1 MQGKRRNKGVPYRI
15 LMLAGAFFF
24 ANPVVGIVDILP
36 DAVGAALIFFA
47 LTRLAFFDGEV
58 ERARKYFGILFAVE
72 CARLALTSSV
82 VGSSISSNSLL
93 AVTVFSVAE
102 AFLYILIVRSLF
114 SGAEYFA
121 LREGCMG
128 YIARSDNTAFTTKL
142 FLSVRL
148 VMTFLPELLAVADLQ
163 VANAE
168 TDPDTVDLLLD
179 IISAKPMIIAIAV
192 LVSLVT
198 GIVWYCS
205 VVRTVNTFCRDTADI
220 IPVRYRAEFAA
231 VPEKYRPAVLA
242 RMVYSLC
249 FALVF
254 CADISFDNVRFLP
267 LSAFFLLLL
276 PISLAASYAG
286 FGFRS
291 TAKRAPAAWAVIA
304 LAEFYRRLRLPG
316 DAVVINEIPLS
327 RAAAASVIAIIAV
340 AAALYAADA
349 FLRDTDELAQMLFDR
364 LAPLFSAR
372 ICFGLAM
379 LLWGIGYSNPYFL
392 QYTAVM
398 RFVFSA
404 LFIFFTAK
412 ALMLIL
418 ETERENCRLYGK
430 SKK

>member
-1 MQGKRRNKGVPYRI
+1 MHAWFIR
-15 LMLAGAFFF
+15 
-24 ANPVVGIVDILP
+24 
-36 DAVGAALIFFA
+36 
-47 LTRLAFFDGEV
+47 
-58 ERARKYFGILFAVE
+58 
-72 CARLALTSSV
+72 
-82 VGSSISSNSLL
+82 
-93 AVTVFSVAE
+93 
-102 AFLYILIVRSLF
+102 
-114 SGAEYFA
+114 
-121 LREGCMG
+121 
-128 YIARSDNTAFTTKL
+128 
-142 FLSVRL
+142 
-148 VMTFLPELLAVADLQ
+148 
-163 VANAE
+163 
-168 TDPDTVDLLLD
+168 
-179 IISAKPMIIAIAV
+179 
-192 LVSLVT
+192 
-198 GIVWYCS
+198 
-205 VVRTVNTFCRDTADI
+205 
-220 IPVRYRAEFAA
+220 
-231 VPEKYRPAVLA
+231 
-242 RMVYSLC
+242 
-249 FALVF
+249 

-276 PISLAASYAG
+276 PINLAASHAG

-349 FLRDTDELAQMLFDR
+349 FLRDTNELAQMLFDR

-379 LLWGIGYSNPYFL
+379 LLWGSGYSNPYFL